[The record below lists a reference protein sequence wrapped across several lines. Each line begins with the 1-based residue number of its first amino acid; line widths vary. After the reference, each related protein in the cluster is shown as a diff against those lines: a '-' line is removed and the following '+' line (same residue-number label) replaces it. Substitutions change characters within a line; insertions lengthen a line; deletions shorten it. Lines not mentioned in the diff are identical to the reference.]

1 MVWLLLFAAFIAL
14 PVLELVAVLEVGRRL
29 GTALTVLLVFGTGFV
44 GAVMAR
50 SQGVMVLRRIAWAL
64 EEGRMPADE
73 LLHGFFVFTGGVL
86 LMVPGLFTDAVGF
99 ALLIPSIRRM
109 AVASLTR
116 WLARKLAQ
124 GSVTFY
130 FRGW

>member
-1 MVWLLLFAAFIAL
+1 MGWLLLFAAFIAL
-14 PVLELVAVLEVGRRL
+14 PVLELVTVIEVGRRL

-50 SQGVMVLRRIAWAL
+50 SQGTMVLRRIAWAL

-73 LLHGFFVFTGGVL
+73 LLHGFFVFTGGVF
-86 LMVPGLFTDAVGF
+86 LMLPGLLTDAVGF
-99 ALLIPSIRRM
+99 ALLVPSIRRI
-109 AVASLTR
+109 AVASLKR
-116 WLARKLAQ
+116 WLTRQLAR